1 VEKNNPDIEIEEIPK
16 GYKHNLCV
24 YMRYIQMTIS
34 DSDYIDEMSDTSE
47 DTFST
52 ELEEDVYIIDIMT
65 EDDWIDLYETIDNL
79 IVDIIKDNIIRISNS
94 NVYKEIADGVMEIL
108 YETFP
113 HVFEEVEDESLI
125 TELYYLVEQIVD
137 VEFEQMNIP
146 KRSLT
151 MTIDTLDVMT
161 TTMVESLT
169 KQINILR
176 DIPQPQQKTKAWY
189 EFRYNLLSAS
199 NLWKVFGTDAQ
210 RNSLIYEKCKP
221 LDTVMLEH
229 MNSSTGGA
237 MHWGVKY
244 EPVTVMVYEDM
255 YQTRVEEF
263 GCIQHPDYDFIG
275 ASPDGINV
283 DPTNARYGR
292 MLEIKNIVNRDI
304 TGVPKKEYWT
314 QTQMQME
321 TCKLDMCDFVETR
334 FKEYETSEL
343 FYQDAEREYKG
354 VILHFVEQLQ
364 IDEDTKEIPLYK
376 PSVPRYVY
384 KPLALENTKEE
395 IEAWIE
401 QQKNEQSAE
410 NWVVFNTI
418 YWYLDEFSCVL
429 IQRNQQWFAGAIKEI
444 ENLWN
449 IILKERVEGYEHR
462 AAKKRKPK
470 MSINMNDVSNSYIT
484 NITQKSAVCLIR
496 LDENGNVI

>member
-1 VEKNNPDIEIEEIPK
+1 
-16 GYKHNLCV
+16 
-24 YMRYIQMTIS
+24 MTTS

-52 ELEEDVYIIDIMT
+52 ELEEDVCIIDIMT
-65 EDDWIDLYETIDNL
+65 EDDWIDLYETIDDL
-79 IVDIIKDNIIRISNS
+79 IVDIINDNIIRISNS

-161 TTMVESLT
+161 TTMVDSLT

-176 DIPQPQQKTKAWY
+176 DIPQPQQKTKEWY

-210 RNSLIYEKCKP
+210 RNSLIYEKCKT

-255 YQTRVEEF
+255 YQTRV
-263 GCIQHPDYDFIG
+263 
-275 ASPDGINV
+275 
-283 DPTNARYGR
+283 
-292 MLEIKNIVNRDI
+292 
-304 TGVPKKEYWT
+304 
-314 QTQMQME
+314 
-321 TCKLDMCDFVETR
+321 
-334 FKEYETSEL
+334 
-343 FYQDAEREYKG
+343 
-354 VILHFVEQLQ
+354 
-364 IDEDTKEIPLYK
+364 
-376 PSVPRYVY
+376 
-384 KPLALENTKEE
+384 
-395 IEAWIE
+395 
-401 QQKNEQSAE
+401 
-410 NWVVFNTI
+410 
-418 YWYLDEFSCVL
+418 
-429 IQRNQQWFAGAIKEI
+429 
-444 ENLWN
+444 
-449 IILKERVEGYEHR
+449 
-462 AAKKRKPK
+462 
-470 MSINMNDVSNSYIT
+470 
-484 NITQKSAVCLIR
+484 
-496 LDENGNVI
+496 